1 MFVHKRYET
10 LEKIGLARGAR
21 LRMHVGCKPLRL
33 VEGLQ
38 QDILQPVAD
47 DCVTE
52 NVATV
57 PIGIGGHLEPVAY
70 PLDDPVRKADDRM
83 FVQDVEKGGI
93 EAIGRLREKFERKS
107 AETHTKIVRTFVQ
120 MEDRTRQEQQQRIA
134 RNAVAQL
141 IDRHR
146 RTAPA
151 AEENRTALRTAR
163 VLLEITQIGVADHEL
178 LLGGGHYRIIFSH
191 I

>member
-1 MFVHKRYET
+1 MS
-10 LEKIGLARGAR
+10 EKNRDDKNRWRNVTIAF
-21 LRMHVGCKPLRL
+21 RMSPEENEELNNRVKLSGFRTK
-33 VEGLQ
+33 
-38 QDILQPVAD
+38 QPPQAAAHGD
-47 DCVTE
+47 R
-52 NVATV
+52 
-57 PIGIGGHLEPVAY
+57 
-70 PLDDPVRKADDRM
+70 PVRKADDRM

-120 MEDRTRQEQQQRIA
+120 MEDRTRQDQQQRIA